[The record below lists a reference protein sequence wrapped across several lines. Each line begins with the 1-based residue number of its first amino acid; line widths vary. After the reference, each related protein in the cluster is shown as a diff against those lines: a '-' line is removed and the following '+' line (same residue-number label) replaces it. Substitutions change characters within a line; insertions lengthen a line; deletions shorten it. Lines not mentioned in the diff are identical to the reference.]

1 MAYGKIASSSGRK
14 LVLSPDGWMNNEGE
28 NLNAAPGGNWLN
40 TLTSAGNPTQSEIV
54 AGNERILGQNMNA
67 LNPQFLSFIN
77 QQEQDFSKI
86 SAERKA
92 ADGKSNAMMAQLQGQ
107 VAGMQPKKATAP
119 AGYRFTQAG
128 NLEAIPGGPASVEKP
143 LTEFQGKSATYGTRA
158 QESSNIIDQVGE
170 GGKVQPS
177 LIKRAVEGVPLI
189 GGALGMAANATVVSP
204 KQQQIEQAQR
214 DFINAN
220 LRQESGAAIA
230 DSEFDNARKQYFP
243 QPGDSPEVI
252 KQKAANRE
260 TAIKGFQVNAGSG
273 WNRMQQPSQASG
285 MQTGQVVDGYKFLGG
300 NPADKSRWMK
310 VQ

>member
-107 VAGMQPKKATAP
+107 VAEMQPKKATAP

-128 NLEAIPGGPASVEKP
+128 NLEAIPGGPADLKNSEKSVQQQNDANSVLS
-143 LTEFQGKSATYGTRA
+143 LTGQAESILPKAHGSGIGTAVGGVANFFGIDNDKNKADA
-158 QESSNIIDQVGE
+158 QLKVVAGGLVSKMPKMSGPQSDKDVQLYREMAGQVGDSTLPIE
-170 GGKVQPS
+170 VRQAALKQV
-177 LIKRAVEGVPLI
+177 RAI
-189 GGALGMAANATVVSP
+189 NTKYATP
-204 KQQQIEQAQR
+204 QAQ
-214 DFINAN
+214 
-220 LRQESGAAIA
+220 S
-230 DSEFDNARKQYFP
+230 
-243 QPGDSPEVI
+243 V
-252 KQKAANRE
+252 
-260 TAIKGFQVNAGSG
+260 
-273 WNRMQQPSQASG
+273 QQTGG

-300 NPADKSRWMK
+300 NPADKTRWLK